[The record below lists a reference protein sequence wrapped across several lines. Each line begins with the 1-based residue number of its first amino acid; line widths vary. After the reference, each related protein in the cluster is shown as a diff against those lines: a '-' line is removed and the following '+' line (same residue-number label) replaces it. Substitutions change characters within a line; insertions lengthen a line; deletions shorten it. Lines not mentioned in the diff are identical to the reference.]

1 MKNKYGFFITL
12 PRSGAKS
19 IIQDKQLMSKK
30 GLFIWPYEFFYFSK
44 FNEASKNKSK
54 EKVEALNKYFY
65 NDIYNK
71 LKNFS
76 KNKIDI
82 NKFKIN
88 LFKRKKAKLNSLEY
102 LNHLVDCLTKSY
114 INEIKN
120 IRVVLILTTM
130 RGISRSIINS
140 KKVFF
145 IDTDRPD
152 KDSFY
157 SIRNRTIKNSNFYDF
172 YILKGKKSLF
182 YWLETFRILNI
193 YRKKIKNKIKLKFDN
208 IKYNRQVRKKIRQK
222 NTIDLSK
229 KLGLKNNEKK
239 IKNIYFKLYKKK
251 KSTKLQLS
259 QIEKYLIYNYL
270 NNKPISIDKFFFNFF
285 ISINF
290 FFKNLKNENFYIKL
304 FKIFY
309 ILANFAIFYQIRYD
323 NKKIYNKIIKSN
335 PKIKFEFNWSKNK

>member
-1 MKNKYGFFITL
+1 
-12 PRSGAKS
+12 
-19 IIQDKQLMSKK
+19 
-30 GLFIWPYEFFYFSK
+30 IWPYEFFYFSK

-88 LFKRKKAKLNSLEY
+88 LFKRKKVKLNSLEY

-140 KKVFF
+140 KKIFF

-157 SIRNRTIKNSNFYDF
+157 SIRNRRIKNSNFYDF

-182 YWLETFRILNI
+182 YWLETFRIINI
-193 YRKKIKNKIKLKFDN
+193 YRKKVKN
-208 IKYNRQVRKKIRQK
+208 
-222 NTIDLSK
+222 
-229 KLGLKNNEKK
+229 
-239 IKNIYFKLYKKK
+239 
-251 KSTKLQLS
+251 
-259 QIEKYLIYNYL
+259 
-270 NNKPISIDKFFFNFF
+270 
-285 ISINF
+285 
-290 FFKNLKNENFYIKL
+290 
-304 FKIFY
+304 
-309 ILANFAIFYQIRYD
+309 
-323 NKKIYNKIIKSN
+323 
-335 PKIKFEFNWSKNK
+335 